1 MPEKLSHFI
10 SAAKVGPKGQ
20 IVIPKEIRDMFD
32 IQSGDSLL
40 IMADSERGIALHKQ
54 SVMEEVAKAIFE
66 GQTPLMTSKESPE
79 DAANFARVVRD
90 AALGDGRP
98 E

>member
-1 MPEKLSHFI
+1 MLEKLTHFI
-10 SAAKVGPKGQ
+10 SSTKVGPKGQ

-40 IMADSERGIALHKQ
+40 IMADSERGIAIHKQ
-54 SVMEEVAKAIFE
+54 SVMEDVAKAIFE
-66 GQTPLMTSKESPE
+66 GKAGSVLPKEDPE
-79 DAANFARVVRD
+79 ELVHFAAAIKGASDN
-90 AALGDGRP
+90 GGKS